1 MLVAGGSISVGV
13 AAAFDLFPNYIRGS
27 TTDIVFAAVT
37 AALFWLLV
45 VRLFSPFEHED
56 SVDLARLDRSLS
68 LWTTPTLTP
77 DELKHDS
84 SLIDHGPFLGWVT
97 VTILAYITFATTVV
111 QVLIWN
117 ESQGRSADIDASL
130 LRPTEFSTYGVFA
143 VLSPVRFRVQRLM
156 HLPSMKL
163 SMADAALPEPATG
176 APR

>member
-1 MLVAGGSISVGV
+1 MVAGGSIAVGV

-27 TTDIVFAAVT
+27 TTDIVFATVT
-37 AALFWLLV
+37 AALMWLV
-45 VRLFSPFEHED
+45 IVRLFAPFEHED

-68 LWTTPTLTP
+68 LWNTPTLTP

-111 QVLIWN
+111 PYVSWI
-117 ESQGRSADIDASL
+117 EAQGRAADIDASL
-130 LRPTEFSTYGVFA
+130 LRPTELSTYGVFA

-163 SMADAALPEPATG
+163 SKADDALPEPATG